1 MRHALLAAAVLA
13 MLRAPLAGALGLAP
27 DEAYYWMWAQ
37 RLDWSYFDHAPM
49 VGWLI
54 AAATALLGDGVAAV
68 RLPAL
73 VAGFVAPVAL
83 AYVAWV
89 LAPEGRRDR
98 AALFTAVLAGVMP
111 AMHAAGVVVTPDS
124 PQAMFWSLTMA
135 ALAAAL
141 FRGWTAGWY
150 LAGVALGLAM
160 LSKYTTVTLGGSMAL
175 LAFLDA
181 DTRRHL
187 RTPHPWIAAVICI
200 VLFLPVVHWNATHDW
215 ISFRFQL
222 GHGTDREGGVGSFL
236 QFLLAQIA
244 ILTPMIAALVVLHVM
259 KGGMAATRQGDR
271 FLTASIVP
279 TAVFFGFMA
288 ARSRPEAN
296 WPAMAWLAAAVVGG
310 LAAARAADE
319 GSRWLRRL
327 YASALVTGAVAS
339 ILLSVHALTPLV
351 TIPRD
356 RLFREFHRWDQRVEA
371 AVAAAGPGGV
381 LLGDGYQMASEIA
394 YHCSRRGLCDPQ
406 KVGVVRKSKDRLS
419 MYDLWPTPRIE
430 PGANAIWVAPRKR
443 KVPAELAPLFAR
455 VAPVP
460 LPAGVKGRLYR
471 LEEFGG
477 EGWPIVHVAGDERKA
492 VPPKGEQAIR

>member
-1 MRHALLAAAVLA
+1 MRNALLAAAVLA
-13 MLRAPLAGALGLAP
+13 LLRAPLAGALGLAP
-27 DEAYYWMWAQ
+27 DEAYYWTWAQ

-54 AAATALLGDGVAAV
+54 ALATAAFGDGAAAV

-73 VAGFVAPVAL
+73 VAGFVVPAAL

-89 LAPEGRRDR
+89 LAPEPRRER

-111 AMHAAGVVVTPDS
+111 AMHAAGVIVTPDS
-124 PQAMFWSLTMA
+124 PQATFWALTLA

-141 FRGWTAGWY
+141 FRAWTPGWY
-150 LAGVALGLAM
+150 LAGLALGLAM

-175 LAFLDA
+175 LALLDA

-200 VLFLPVVHWNATHDW
+200 ALFLPVVYWNATHEW

-222 GHGTDREGGVGSFL
+222 GHGTRREGGAGSFL
-236 QFLLAQIA
+236 EFLLAQLA
-244 ILTPMIAALVVLHVM
+244 ILTPMLAALVVVHVA

-271 FLTASIVP
+271 FLTAAIVP
-279 TAVFFGFMA
+279 TAAFFGFMA

-319 GSRWLRRL
+319 GRRALRWL
-327 YASALVTGAVAS
+327 YASAVITGAIAS
-339 ILLSVHALTPLV
+339 ILLSVHAVTPLV
-351 TIPRD
+351 TLERD
-356 RLFREFHRWDQRVEA
+356 RFVREFRRWEERVDA
-371 AVAAAGPGGV
+371 AVAAAGPDGI

-394 YHCSRRGLCDPQ
+394 YHCSRRGVCDPE

-430 PGANAIWVAPRKR
+430 PGANAVWIAPRKR
-443 KVPAELAPLFAR
+443 KLPKELTPLFSR
-455 VAPVP
+455 VTPVP

-471 LEEFGG
+471 LEEFRG
-477 EGWPIVHVAGDERKA
+477 EGWPIVRVAQEAPSR
-492 VPPKGEQAIR
+492 